1 MPRPIRRSTMPFSL
15 LCAAAILPALLS
27 GCSSDD
33 PSAPAA
39 ESALVGSWNVTSFA
53 TATEDFIAQG
63 MTLAITFSSSGT
75 YTLTFTNDLIGSCN
89 PGPNCTDSG
98 AYSATASTLTFDPG
112 TMDESVFNFVVA
124 GNTVTLT
131 GSIAAIA
138 VTITLVET

>member
-1 MPRPIRRSTMPFSL
+1 MPRPIRRPTLPLSL

-33 PSAPAA
+33 PNAPAA
-39 ESALVGSWNVTSFA
+39 GSALVGSWDVTSFA

-63 MTLAITFSSSGT
+63 MTLAIMFSSNGT

-98 AYSATASTLTFDPG
+98 AYTATASTLTFDPG
-112 TMDESVFNFVVA
+112 TTDESVFNYVVA

-131 GSIAAIA
+131 GSIEATA
-138 VTITLVET
+138 VTITLVKT